1 MSSEKY
7 QLYYFG
13 VPGLAANIRTLFH
26 VAGVEYENIILTGE
40 TFGELKKSGFLPYG
54 KVPVLVK
61 GDFKLGESIPI
72 TKYLGKQFG
81 LWPESEEDS
90 AVALS
95 VLTSLVDI
103 GPLFWAARNA
113 KDDSAEGKLKIAVE
127 KFVAYERAISNLLGE
142 KKFLFGEKLT
152 AVDVA
157 IFNFLTSLVTKE
169 LINEK
174 NILNFLETVASDE
187 RIASYKP

>member
-1 MSSEKY
+1 MSQEKY

-13 VPGLAANIRTLFH
+13 SPGLAVNIRTIFH
-26 VAGVEYENIILTGE
+26 VAGVEFENIILTGE
-40 TFGELKKSGFLPYG
+40 TFGELKKNGFLPFG

-81 LWPESEEDS
+81 LWPENEEDS

-103 GPLFWAARNA
+103 GPLFWAARDA

-127 KFVAYERAISNLLGE
+127 KFVIYEKAISNLLGE
-142 KKFLFGEKLT
+142 KKFLFGDTLT
-152 AVDVA
+152 ATDIA
-157 IFNFLTSLVTKE
+157 IYNFFTAWVTKE
-169 LINEK
+169 LIHEK
-174 NILNFLETVASDE
+174 NILQFLETVASDE